1 MQVGFLEIKWTD
13 ILDLT
18 LVAFLMYYIY
28 KLVRGSVASRVFLG
42 YLLIYLFYLIVKA
55 IGLELLTRILEY
67 FMGVGAIALIVLF
80 QQEIRRFLLL
90 VGKSTSLTNT
100 QFFANL
106 LGTDVIP
113 DEKYPLK
120 TIIEASK
127 TMSSEFTGGII
138 VIHGKDKS
146 DLQLTS
152 DDKKAIQDTMDEFVT
167 EVSEIVDFNKLNLY
181 PNNVEWSGKV
191 TELDV
196 EFFYSIGETNGIYI
210 NGTMTKIDD
219 DYLEFL
225 NKLKQYYEKFKSKWS
240 KVIAARKK
248 TPEA

>member
-1 MQVGFLEIKWTD
+1 MNRHDEIK
-13 ILDLT
+13 
-18 LVAFLMYYIY
+18 
-28 KLVRGSVASRVFLG
+28 
-42 YLLIYLFYLIVKA
+42 
-55 IGLELLTRILEY
+55 
-67 FMGVGAIALIVLF
+67 
-80 QQEIRRFLLL
+80 
-90 VGKSTSLTNT
+90 
-100 QFFANL
+100 NL
-106 LGTDVIP
+106 
-113 DEKYPLK
+113 
-120 TIIEASK
+120 IEASK
-127 TMSSEFTGGII
+127 KLLNKNLITEDINRIKKNHGLILEQGEDGPTDDQPKDYETAEDSIGDKEDKEVTKTDKSKGYRISGGII

-152 DDKKAIQDTMDEFVT
+152 DDKKAFQDTMDEFVT

>member
-1 MQVGFLEIKWTD
+1 MNRHDEIK
-13 ILDLT
+13 
-18 LVAFLMYYIY
+18 
-28 KLVRGSVASRVFLG
+28 
-42 YLLIYLFYLIVKA
+42 
-55 IGLELLTRILEY
+55 
-67 FMGVGAIALIVLF
+67 
-80 QQEIRRFLLL
+80 
-90 VGKSTSLTNT
+90 
-100 QFFANL
+100 NL
-106 LGTDVIP
+106 
-113 DEKYPLK
+113 
-120 TIIEASK
+120 IEASK
-127 TMSSEFTGGII
+127 KLLNKNLITEDINHIRKNHGLILEQGEEGPTEDQPKEYETAEPEETDGNKEDDVVKTDKSKGYRISGGII

-146 DLQLTS
+146 DLQLTT
-152 DDKKAIQDTMDEFVT
+152 DDKKAFQETMDDFVS

-181 PNNVEWSGKV
+181 SNNVEWSGKI

-240 KVIAARKK
+240 KVIASRKK

>member
-1 MQVGFLEIKWTD
+1 MNRHDEIK
-13 ILDLT
+13 
-18 LVAFLMYYIY
+18 
-28 KLVRGSVASRVFLG
+28 
-42 YLLIYLFYLIVKA
+42 
-55 IGLELLTRILEY
+55 
-67 FMGVGAIALIVLF
+67 
-80 QQEIRRFLLL
+80 
-90 VGKSTSLTNT
+90 
-100 QFFANL
+100 NL
-106 LGTDVIP
+106 
-113 DEKYPLK
+113 
-120 TIIEASK
+120 IEASK
-127 TMSSEFTGGII
+127 KLLNKNLISEDINHIRKNHGLIVEQGEDMSTEEQPKDYETAEDGMDNNEEKADDIKTDKSKGYRISGGII

-152 DDKKAIQDTMDEFVT
+152 DDKKAFQETMDEFVS

-181 PNNVEWSGKV
+181 TNNVEWSGKI

-240 KVIAARKK
+240 RVISSRKK
-248 TPEA
+248 TPES

>member
-1 MQVGFLEIKWTD
+1 MNRHDEIK
-13 ILDLT
+13 
-18 LVAFLMYYIY
+18 
-28 KLVRGSVASRVFLG
+28 
-42 YLLIYLFYLIVKA
+42 
-55 IGLELLTRILEY
+55 
-67 FMGVGAIALIVLF
+67 
-80 QQEIRRFLLL
+80 
-90 VGKSTSLTNT
+90 
-100 QFFANL
+100 NL
-106 LGTDVIP
+106 L
-113 DEKYPLK
+113 
-120 TIIEASK
+120 EASK
-127 TMSSEFTGGII
+127 KLLNRNLISEDINHIRKNHGLIVQQDDDISAEEGPREYETADTEKDKKDDVDTIKSDKSKAYRISGGII

-146 DLQLTS
+146 DLQLTT
-152 DDKKAIQDTMDEFVT
+152 DDKKAFQETMDEFVT

-181 PNNVEWSGKV
+181 SNNVEWSGKV

-225 NKLKQYYEKFKSKWS
+225 NNLRQYYEKFKSKWS

>member
-1 MQVGFLEIKWTD
+1 MNRHDEIK
-13 ILDLT
+13 
-18 LVAFLMYYIY
+18 
-28 KLVRGSVASRVFLG
+28 
-42 YLLIYLFYLIVKA
+42 
-55 IGLELLTRILEY
+55 
-67 FMGVGAIALIVLF
+67 
-80 QQEIRRFLLL
+80 
-90 VGKSTSLTNT
+90 
-100 QFFANL
+100 NL
-106 LGTDVIP
+106 L
-113 DEKYPLK
+113 
-120 TIIEASK
+120 EASK
-127 TMSSEFTGGII
+127 KLLNRNIISEDIKHIRKNHGLIVEQDDDISAEEGPREYETADTEKDKKDDVDTIKSDKSKAYRISGGII

-146 DLQLTS
+146 DLQLTT
-152 DDKKAIQDTMDEFVT
+152 DDKKAFQETMDEFVA

-181 PNNVEWSGKV
+181 SNNVEWSGKV

-225 NKLKQYYEKFKSKWS
+225 NNLRQYYEKFKSKWS

>member
-1 MQVGFLEIKWTD
+1 MNRHDEIK
-13 ILDLT
+13 
-18 LVAFLMYYIY
+18 
-28 KLVRGSVASRVFLG
+28 
-42 YLLIYLFYLIVKA
+42 
-55 IGLELLTRILEY
+55 
-67 FMGVGAIALIVLF
+67 
-80 QQEIRRFLLL
+80 
-90 VGKSTSLTNT
+90 
-100 QFFANL
+100 NL
-106 LGTDVIP
+106 
-113 DEKYPLK
+113 
-120 TIIEASK
+120 IEASK
-127 TMSSEFTGGII
+127 KLLNRNIISEDVYHIRKNHGLIVEQGEEGPTEEQPKDYETAEDGMDNNEEKADDIKTDKSKGYRISGGII

-152 DDKKAIQDTMDEFVT
+152 DDKKAFQETMDEFVS

-181 PNNVEWSGKV
+181 TNNVEWSGKI

-240 KVIAARKK
+240 RVISSRKK
-248 TPEA
+248 TPES

>member
-1 MQVGFLEIKWTD
+1 MNRHDEIK
-13 ILDLT
+13 
-18 LVAFLMYYIY
+18 
-28 KLVRGSVASRVFLG
+28 
-42 YLLIYLFYLIVKA
+42 
-55 IGLELLTRILEY
+55 
-67 FMGVGAIALIVLF
+67 
-80 QQEIRRFLLL
+80 
-90 VGKSTSLTNT
+90 
-100 QFFANL
+100 NL
-106 LGTDVIP
+106 
-113 DEKYPLK
+113 
-120 TIIEASK
+120 IEASK
-127 TMSSEFTGGII
+127 KLLNKNLITEDINHIRKNHGLILEQGEDGPTEDQPKDYETAEDGMGDKEEQDVVKTDKSKGYRISGGII

-152 DDKKAIQDTMDEFVT
+152 DDKKAFQETMDEFVT

-240 KVIAARKK
+240 KVIASRKK
-248 TPEA
+248 TPES

>member
-1 MQVGFLEIKWTD
+1 MNRHDEIK
-13 ILDLT
+13 
-18 LVAFLMYYIY
+18 
-28 KLVRGSVASRVFLG
+28 
-42 YLLIYLFYLIVKA
+42 
-55 IGLELLTRILEY
+55 
-67 FMGVGAIALIVLF
+67 
-80 QQEIRRFLLL
+80 
-90 VGKSTSLTNT
+90 
-100 QFFANL
+100 NL
-106 LGTDVIP
+106 
-113 DEKYPLK
+113 
-120 TIIEASK
+120 IEASK
-127 TMSSEFTGGII
+127 KLLNKNLITEDINHIRKNHGLILEQGENGPTEDQPKDYETAEDGMGDKEEQDVVKTDKSKGYRISGGII

-152 DDKKAIQDTMDEFVT
+152 DDKKAFQDTMDEFVT

-210 NGTMTKIDD
+210 NGTMTKIDA